1 MAFSSYPAK
10 GGIPSGNTAG
20 RPSNPVIGDT
30 YYNGEQGIL
39 EIYDGTTWSP
49 CSSPSGIP
57 TMTIA
62 DVGTSR
68 AFTSGAI
75 AFTFTPNPLGGA
87 PLGFTGVATSGVPVT
102 YTTGSTTTT
111 TPTLT
116 VAGPGTYQVSGTAYN
131 AFGTSP
137 STSTQS
143 LTVTTVP
150 EAPTIG
156 TATDTQS
163 SQTLSVTFTAG
174 NNGGKSISNY
184 QYQLNGAGSY
194 TAFSPAQTTSP
205 LTISGLTNGTS
216 YTVKLKAVNANGA
229 SAESTSSNSATPT
242 NSVTVD
248 YLVVAGGGGGGMHQA
263 GGGGAGG
270 LRSTVTATGGTGSLE
285 TALALNKSTN
295 YTVTVGGGG
304 TAVWVDGS
312 NDQGGAGSN
321 SVFSTITS
329 DGGGGGGGYYNV
341 VGGGNGGNGG
351 SGGGG
356 GSSSQNSGTSVPG
369 TGISTQGYGG
379 GTSILVSPHGGGGG
393 GGASAAG
400 QNAYGNNGQPGN
412 GGNGRA
418 VSITGSSVTYAGGGG
433 GSAVNNLDSRQVATG
448 GTGGGGAGGRGDTNA
463 AVAGTVNTGGGGG
476 GESQNV
482 NGAGGGSGVVIL
494 RWLTSQGSITVGAG
508 LTADSTGTDG
518 SYSYKRFTAGSGN
531 VSFA

>member
-1 MAFSSYPAK
+1 MAFNQFPQK
-10 GGIPSGNTAG
+10 GGIPSGNTAA
-20 RPSNPVIGDT
+20 RPSGAVIGDT
-30 YYNGEQGIL
+30 YYNGENGIL
-39 EIYDGTTWSP
+39 EIYDGTTWAP

-57 TMTIA
+57 IMTVA

-68 AFTSGAI
+68 AFNSGAI
-75 AFTFTPNPLGGA
+75 AFTFTPNPLGGS
-87 PLGFTGVATSGVPVT
+87 PLGYTGVATSGVPVT
-102 YTTGSTTTT
+102 YTTGSTTSS

-116 VAGPGTYQVSGTAYN
+116 VAGAGTYQVSGTAYN

-150 EAPTIG
+150 ETPTIG
-156 TATDTQS
+156 TATDAQS
-163 SQTLSVTFTAG
+163 SQTLSLTFTAG
-174 NNGGKSISNY
+174 NSGGKSITNY

-229 SAESTSSNSATPT
+229 SAESTASNSATPT
-242 NSVTVD
+242 NSVTVN

-270 LRSTVTATGGTGSLE
+270 LRSSVTATGGTGSLE
-285 TALALNKSTN
+285 TALALTKSTN

-304 TAVWVDGS
+304 SATWQDGS
-312 NDQGGAGSN
+312 NDQGGSGTN

-341 VGGGNGGNGG
+341 AGGGNGGNGG

-356 GSSSQNSGTSVPG
+356 GSSSANSGTSIPG
-369 TGISTQGYGG
+369 TGISNQGFSG

-393 GGASAAG
+393 GGASAVGA
-400 QNAYGNNGQPGN
+400 NAYGDGQGGN

-433 GSAVNNLDSRQVATG
+433 GSCVNDANGRFVATG
-448 GTGGGGAGGRGDTNA
+448 GTGGGGNGGRGSTNA
-463 AVAGTVNTGGGGG
+463 AANGTVNTGGGGG

-482 NGAGGGSGVVIL
+482 NGALGGSGVVIL
-494 RWLTSQGSITVGAG
+494 RWLTSTGSITVGAG

>member
-1 MAFSSYPAK
+1 MAFNQFPQK
-10 GGIPSGNTAG
+10 GGIPSGNTAA
-20 RPSNPVIGDT
+20 RPSGPVIGDT
-30 YYNGEQGIL
+30 YYNGENGIL
-39 EIYDGTTWSP
+39 EIYDGNVWSP

-57 TMTIA
+57 TMTVA

-75 AFTFTPNPLGGA
+75 AFTFTANLLGGSPLGY
-87 PLGFTGVATSGVPVT
+87 TGVATSSVPTT

-150 EAPTIG
+150 ETPTIG
-156 TATDTQS
+156 TATDTHS
-163 SQTLSVTFTAG
+163 SQTLSLTFTAG
-174 NNGGKSISNY
+174 NSGGKSITNY

-229 SAESTSSNSATPT
+229 SAESTASNSATPT
-242 NSVTVD
+242 NSINVD

-270 LRSTVTATGGTGSLE
+270 LRSSVTATGGTGSLE

-295 YTVTVGGGG
+295 YTVTVGAGGAS
-304 TAVWVDGS
+304 TWQDGS
-312 NDQGGAGSN
+312 NDQGGAGGD

-329 DGGGGGGGYYNV
+329 TGGGGGGGYYNV
-341 VGGGNGGNGG
+341 AGGGNGGNGG

-356 GSSSQNSGTSVPG
+356 GSSSANSGTSIPG

-393 GGASAAG
+393 GGASAVG
-400 QNAYGNNGQPGN
+400 QSAYGDGQGGN

-418 VSITGSSVTYAGGGG
+418 VSITGTSVTYAGGGG
-433 GSAVNNLDSRQVATG
+433 GSCVNDANGRTVATG
-448 GTGGGGAGGRGDTNA
+448 GTGGGGNGGRGSTNA
-463 AVAGTVNTGGGGG
+463 ATNATVNTGGGGG

-482 NGAGGGSGVVIL
+482 NGGLGGRGVVIL
-494 RWLTSQGSITVGAG
+494 RWLTSTGSITVGAG

-518 SYSYKRFTAGSGN
+518 SYSYKRFTDGSGN
-531 VSFA
+531 VSFV